1 MPAWSHTGTPAGLPG
16 FGHLTVSATSGSAAW
31 ISARSFASV
40 SPRQSPSPAIFA
52 SISSAAIASSS
63 HLLAGQRRGLFH
75 PAGERRLVD
84 LVVLLDMEI
93 ARVAAFRSDRRHRI
107 ARLAG
112 KEELGRAAGR
122 GRGWPYG

>member
-75 PAGERRLVD
+75 PAGERRLAD
-84 LVVLLDMEI
+84 LVVLMDLEI
-93 ARVAAFRSDRRHRI
+93 ARVAAFRSARRPRRE
-107 ARLAG
+107 RLAAQEG
-112 KEELGRAAGR
+112 DLDISTESRQ
-122 GRGWPYG
+122 